1 MFSRDMNIT
10 SLMGSIITLLVL
22 TTFPSELWQIILAGP
37 MIAPAQKTL
46 LILQD
51 ETFSS
56 NMLACSTSLYVRSL
70 SIFEVIGYPRLILIN
85 IVYFVKL

>member
-51 ETFSS
+51 ENLFFQ
-56 NMLACSTSLYVRSL
+56 YVGL
-70 SIFEVIGYPRLILIN
+70 
-85 IVYFVKL
+85 